1 MRIRRYLTTLL
12 CAAAMA
18 GMVMAGCGNSGGSS
32 GPAPETAA
40 AETVTPADSR
50 DASGHPGTAPLED
63 GTYTAR
69 FETGSTMFYVNEEDH
84 GTGVLTVENGEMT
97 IHIRLVSKSIVNLFC
112 GTMEDAQAEGAELL
126 EPTVETVQY
135 SDGTSGDVNAFDVP
149 VPYLDEPFLV
159 SIIGTHGNWYEHDV
173 TVSLAEDETEPVAVA
188 DLEDGVYDLNIA
200 MEGGSGRAAV
210 TSPSTLTVADG
221 AGVAVIEWSSPN
233 YDYMVVDGEKYYPV
247 NEDGNSVFEIPVETL
262 GVPVDVV
269 GDTTAMST
277 PHEIEYTLIFTIG

>member
-1 MRIRRYLTTLL
+1 MRIRRSLTMLL

-18 GMVMAGCGNSGGSS
+18 GMVMAGCGTSGGGSS
-32 GPAPETAA
+32 DTAPETAA
-40 AETVTPADSR
+40 AETQVSPAER
-50 DASGHPGTAPLED
+50 PEGVPED

-112 GTMEDAQAEGAELL
+112 GTKEDAQAEGADLL
-126 EPTVETVQY
+126 EPTVETVEY
-135 SDGTSGDVNAFDVP
+135 SDGTSGEVNAYDVP

-159 SIIGTHGNWYEHDV
+159 SIIGTHGNWYEHEV
-173 TVSLAEDETEPVAVA
+173 TVSLAEDETEPMPVA
-188 DLEDGVYDLNIA
+188 DLEDGTYDLNIVL
-200 MEGGSGRAAV
+200 EGGSGRASV
-210 TSPSTLTVADG
+210 TSPSTLTVEG
-221 AGVAVIEWSSPN
+221 GSGTAVIEWSSPN

-262 GVPVDVV
+262 GVPVDVI

>member
-135 SDGTSGDVNAFDVP
+135 S
-149 VPYLDEPFLV
+149 
-159 SIIGTHGNWYEHDV
+159 
-173 TVSLAEDETEPVAVA
+173 
-188 DLEDGVYDLNIA
+188 
-200 MEGGSGRAAV
+200 
-210 TSPSTLTVADG
+210 
-221 AGVAVIEWSSPN
+221 
-233 YDYMVVDGEKYYPV
+233 
-247 NEDGNSVFEIPVETL
+247 
-262 GVPVDVV
+262 
-269 GDTTAMST
+269 
-277 PHEIEYTLIFTIG
+277 